1 VLIQHQVIIAK
12 MSTAD
17 SQWKFLVLNVKSE
30 DVCA

>member
-17 SQWKFLVLNVKSE
+17 SQWKFLVLM
-30 DVCA
+30 